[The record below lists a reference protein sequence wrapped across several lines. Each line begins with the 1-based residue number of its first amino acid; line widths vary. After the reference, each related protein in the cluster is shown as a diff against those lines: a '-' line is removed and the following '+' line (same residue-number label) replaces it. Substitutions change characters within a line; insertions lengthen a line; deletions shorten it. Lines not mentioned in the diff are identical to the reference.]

1 VVARGGGSLADLFA
15 FCDETLCRTVA
26 LLRVP
31 VVASVGHHTDRTLID
46 DVAAVSCSTPTH
58 AAEAAVPLHCT
69 EARARVL
76 EQARCLARHGRRAV
90 PLRART
96 LALLARRP
104 GEHLRRERERLARA
118 VAAMDDAAARRVGAE
133 RTRVARRALVL
144 QRQAAATAGAR
155 AAERRAGLD
164 ALAAALA
171 AHDPARVLDRGY
183 AMVEDGAG
191 VVTSAQAARAA
202 GAVRLTFADGA
213 VDAEVQG

>member
-1 VVARGGGSLADLFA
+1 
-15 FCDETLCRTVA
+15 
-26 LLRVP
+26 
-31 VVASVGHHTDRTLID
+31 
-46 DVAAVSCSTPTH
+46 
-58 AAEAAVPLHCT
+58 
-69 EARARVL
+69 
-76 EQARCLARHGRRAV
+76 
-90 PLRART
+90 
-96 LALLARRP
+96 
-104 GEHLRRERERLARA
+104 
-118 VAAMDDAAARRVGAE
+118 
-133 RTRVARRALVL
+133 VARRALVL